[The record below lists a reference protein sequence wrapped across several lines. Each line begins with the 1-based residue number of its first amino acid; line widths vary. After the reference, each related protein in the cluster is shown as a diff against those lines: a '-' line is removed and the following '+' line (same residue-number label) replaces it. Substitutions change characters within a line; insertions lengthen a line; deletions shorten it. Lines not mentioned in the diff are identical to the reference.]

1 VVRATSSYLLACLCT
16 CSLFSQV
23 FIAMT
28 EPLWKQ
34 MEVQLERQGQEWP
47 PKVARVLRVLA
58 NQGQMT
64 PEQREWL
71 LREAVDAELAN

>member
-1 VVRATSSYLLACLCT
+1 
-16 CSLFSQV
+16 
-23 FIAMT
+23 MT

-58 NQGQMT
+58 HQEQVT

-71 LREAVDAELAN
+71 LRQAVDAELAG

>member
-1 VVRATSSYLLACLCT
+1 MVCATCGGVLAGLCS

-23 FIAMT
+23 SFAMT

-47 PKVARVLRVLA
+47 PKVARILRVLA
-58 NQGQMT
+58 SQEQVT

-71 LREAVDAELAN
+71 LRQAVDAELAG

>member
-1 VVRATSSYLLACLCT
+1 MVK
-16 CSLFSQV
+16 
-23 FIAMT
+23 IMT

-58 NQGQMT
+58 NQENMT

-71 LREAVDAELAN
+71 LREAVDTELAG

>member
-1 VVRATSSYLLACLCT
+1 MVCATGSCLLAFLCP

-34 MEVQLERQGQEWP
+34 MEVRMERQGQNWP

-58 NQGQMT
+58 NHEKMT

-71 LREAVDAELAN
+71 LREAVDAELAG

>member
-1 VVRATSSYLLACLCT
+1 
-16 CSLFSQV
+16 
-23 FIAMT
+23 MT
-28 EPLWKQ
+28 QPLWKQ

-58 NQGQMT
+58 NQEKIT

-71 LREAVDAELAN
+71 LREAVDAELAG